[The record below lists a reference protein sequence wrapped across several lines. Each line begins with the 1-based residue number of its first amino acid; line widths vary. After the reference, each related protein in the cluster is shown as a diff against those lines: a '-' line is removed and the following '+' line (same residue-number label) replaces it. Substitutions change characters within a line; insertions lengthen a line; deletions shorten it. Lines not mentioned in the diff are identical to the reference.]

1 MVRAGSVSDGPIIRR
16 VRFRLVRTFAI
27 GEDSRYKRGMAS
39 LVTSK
44 GPNPGQ
50 RFTLLR
56 DSLLIG
62 RQEDADIYLESLAV
76 SRQHARIFCHD
87 EEYFVEDVGS
97 SNGTFINGRRIS
109 GPTPLTEHD
118 ALQIGPYILHLRAD
132 PPPAPT
138 PLPVPDQIVRAE
150 ISAATSNLTLFSQNP
165 AHKLQV
171 VLEIAQHLGRTLEM
185 EPLLSRLL
193 EHLLRLFPQADRGMV
208 LLCEDDRLMVRA
220 QLSRH
225 AKAAQGDYPYS
236 RTIVHRAL
244 EGGVGLLSEDVGG
257 DPHLVLSAT
266 MISLNLRSF
275 LCVPLLGWES
285 RRLGVIQLDC
295 LRPGLAFSANDLE
308 LLTALAIQVSTVLE
322 NAALHAE
329 RLREERLRQELRLAR
344 DIQQSYLPADFELF
358 EDNNPELFAR
368 VHPAREVSGDLY
380 DFFRLHDG
388 RLAFF
393 LGDVSGKGMPAALF
407 MIAVRT
413 LIRHLAPAADSPADL
428 LQRLNRALTEDN
440 PTALFVTLLHGIY
453 DRADGSVTLA
463 SGGHPP
469 PLVRRRDGR
478 VEESPLPPGMLL
490 GSVAEP
496 RISDTRL
503 SLERGET
510 LILYSDGFTEAFAPD
525 RKEMF
530 GRERLCEV
538 LGGPNACLSLE
549 ACALEASAAVQRF
562 SGQTELQDDQTLLLL
577 RRKL

>member
-1 MVRAGSVSDGPIIRR
+1 
-16 VRFRLVRTFAI
+16 
-27 GEDSRYKRGMAS
+27 MAS

-44 GPNPGQ
+44 GPSPGQ
-50 RFTLLR
+50 RFALSEE
-56 DSLLIG
+56 SLLIG

-76 SRQHARIFCHD
+76 SRQHARIRCHD
-87 EEYFVEDVGS
+87 GEYFVEDVGS
-97 SNGTFINGRRIS
+97 SNGTFVNGRRIS
-109 GPTPLTEHD
+109 GPTPLTAQD
-118 ALQIGPYILHLRAD
+118 ALQIGPYVLHLRDD
-132 PPPAPT
+132 PPATPN
-138 PLPVPDQIVRAE
+138 PLPLPDQIVRAQ
-150 ISAATSNLTLFSQNP
+150 ISAAPSNHTLFSQNP

-208 LLCEDDRLMVRA
+208 LLCEGDRLKVRA
-220 QLSRH
+220 QHGRH
-225 AKAAQGDYPYS
+225 AKPAQDDYPYS
-236 RTIVHRAL
+236 RTIVRRAL
-244 EGGVGLLSEDVGG
+244 DEGVGLLSEDVGG

-308 LLTALAIQVSTVLE
+308 LLTAVAIQVSTVLE
-322 NAALHAE
+322 NATLHAE

-344 DIQQSYLPADFELF
+344 EIQQSFLPADFELF
-358 EDNNPELFAR
+358 EDGDPELFAR

-380 DFFRLHDG
+380 DFLRLHDG

-413 LIRHLAPAADSPADL
+413 LIRHLAPSANSPSDL
-428 LQRLNRALTEDN
+428 LYRLNRALTDDN

-453 DRADGSVTLA
+453 DRADGSVLLA

-469 PLVRRRDGR
+469 PLLRRPDGR
-478 VEESPLPPGMLL
+478 VEAVSLPPAMLL

-496 RISDTRL
+496 RISDTNL

-510 LILYSDGFTEAFAPD
+510 LILYSDGFTEAFTPD

-538 LGGPNACLSLE
+538 LGGPNTLLSLE
-549 ACALEASAAVQRF
+549 ACAEQASAAVQRF

>member
-1 MVRAGSVSDGPIIRR
+1 
-16 VRFRLVRTFAI
+16 
-27 GEDSRYKRGMAS
+27 MAS
-39 LVTSK
+39 LVTIK

-50 RFTLLR
+50 RFTLSG

-76 SRQHARIFCHD
+76 SRQHARLRCHGG
-87 EEYFVEDVGS
+87 EYFVEDVGS

-109 GPTPLTEHD
+109 GPTPLVEGD
-118 ALQIGPYILHLRAD
+118 ALQIGPYILNLRPD
-132 PPPAPT
+132 PPSAPVAL
-138 PLPVPDQIVRAE
+138 PLPDQIIRAQ
-150 ISAATSNLTLFSQNP
+150 ISATASNPTLFSQNP

-185 EPLLSRLL
+185 GPLLGRLL

-208 LLCEDDRLMVRA
+208 LLCDGDHLRVRA
-220 QLSRH
+220 QHSRNT
-225 AKAAQGDYPYS
+225 KAPLGDYPYS
-236 RTIVHRAL
+236 RTIVRRAL
-244 EGGVGLLSEDVGG
+244 DEGVGLLSEDVSD
-257 DPHLVLSAT
+257 DPKLVLSAT

-275 LCVPLLGWES
+275 LCVPLLGWEN

-295 LRPGLAFSANDLE
+295 LRQGHAFSGNDLE

-322 NAALHAE
+322 NVALHAE
-329 RLREERLRQELRLAR
+329 RLREERLHQELRLAR
-344 DIQQSYLPADFELF
+344 DIQQSFLPADFEVF
-358 EDNNPELFAR
+358 DNGDPELFAR

-380 DFFRLHDG
+380 DFFRLPDG

-413 LIRHLAPAADSPADL
+413 LIRHLTPSAHSPADL
-428 LQRLNRALTEDN
+428 LRRLNKALTDDN
-440 PTALFVTLLHGIY
+440 PTALFVTLLHGVY
-453 DRADGSVTLA
+453 DRADGSVMFA

-469 PLVRRRDGR
+469 PLLRRRDGR
-478 VEESPLPPGMLL
+478 VEEVPLPPGLLL
-490 GSVAEP
+490 GSVSEP
-496 RISDTRL
+496 RIGDTRL
-503 SLERGET
+503 SLEPGET

-538 LGGPNACLSLE
+538 LGGARTSLSLE
-549 ACALEASAAVQRF
+549 ACAEEASAAVQRF
-562 SGQTELQDDQTLLLL
+562 TGQSELQDDQTLFLL
-577 RRKL
+577 RRRI